1 MEERKYKR
9 WTDEEDRVLI
19 AQVSRSPEN
28 LTKAYETAAR
38 LLGRTKLACQY
49 RWVKYLRDSNAV
61 AFTLIGS
68 TYAMKNSKVRGEKRR
83 MRKSI
88 WTWIKDLFK

>member
-1 MEERKYKR
+1 MESRKHKR

-28 LTKAYETAAR
+28 LTKAYEAAAR

-49 RWVKYLRDSNAV
+49 RWVNHLRDSKSI
-61 AFTLIGS
+61 AFTLIGG
-68 TYAMKNSKVRGEKRR
+68 TYAMKNSKTRGEKKRI
-83 MRKSI
+83 RKSV
-88 WTWIKDLFK
+88 WTWIMELFK